1 MLCPHRNSMP
11 PSITQ
16 RIEYLLGSLPDS
28 DIPIARK
35 YFSVHDYEKIRELT
49 TSAIAKIRK
58 ARGSS
63 DTSKI
68 ERYAYITDR
77 RMLDMM
83 KLNIELDNYLALL
96 DEILG
101 SEDDEDEH
109 DYMDIDPDMISEE
122 DIYG

>member
-1 MLCPHRNSMP
+1 MP
-11 PSITQ
+11 RSITQ

-35 YFSVHDYEKIRELT
+35 YFANHDYEKIRELT
-49 TSAIAKIRK
+49 VSAIAKIRK
-58 ARGSS
+58 ARGST
-63 DTSKI
+63 DTAKI
-68 ERYAYITDR
+68 ERYAYITDK

-83 KLNIELDNYLALL
+83 QLNIELDNYIALL

-101 SEDDEDEH
+101 QDDEEKEEL

>member
-1 MLCPHRNSMP
+1 MLYHNRNSMP
-11 PSITQ
+11 RSITQ

-68 ERYAYITDR
+68 ERYAYITDK

-83 KLNIELDNYLALL
+83 KLNIELDNYLTLL

-101 SEDDEDEH
+101 SDDDEDEH

>member
-1 MLCPHRNSMP
+1 MAR
-11 PSITQ
+11 SITQ
-16 RIEYLLGSLPDS
+16 RIEYLIGALPDS

-35 YFSVHDYEKIRELT
+35 YFANHQYEEIRELT
-49 TSAIAKIRK
+49 VSAIAKIRK
-58 ARGSS
+58 ARGST
-63 DTSKI
+63 DVNKI
-68 ERYAYITDR
+68 EKYAYITDK

-101 SEDDEDEH
+101 EEDSDEP
-109 DYMDIDPDMISEE
+109 DYIDIDPDALSEE

>member
-1 MLCPHRNSMP
+1 MSR
-11 PSITQ
+11 SITQ

-35 YFSVHDYEKIRELT
+35 YFSNHDYEKIRELT
-49 TSAIAKIRK
+49 VSAIAKIRK
-58 ARGSS
+58 ARGST
-63 DTSKI
+63 DTTKI
-68 ERYAYITDR
+68 ERYAYITDK

-83 KLNIELDNYLALL
+83 QLNIELDNYIALL

-101 SEDDEDEH
+101 KDDEEEEEL